1 MKSFKF
7 EVLISLKKGILDPQ
21 GSATEK
27 VLKRLNYPVNSVRFG
42 KNIELTVNEETEE
55 KALKIVNEIADKL
68 LSNPV
73 LEKYEIKLLSTEVL
87 A

>member
-7 EVLISLKKGILDPQ
+7 EVLISLKNGILDPQ

-27 VLKRLNYPVNSVRFG
+27 VLKRLNYSVNKVRFG
-42 KNIELTVNEETEE
+42 KNIELTINEETEE

>member
-1 MKSFKF
+1 MKTFKF

-27 VLKRLNYPVNSVRFG
+27 VLKRLNYPVNNIRFG
-42 KNIELTVNEETEE
+42 KNIELTINAETEE
-55 KALKIVNEIADKL
+55 KAMKTVNEIADKL